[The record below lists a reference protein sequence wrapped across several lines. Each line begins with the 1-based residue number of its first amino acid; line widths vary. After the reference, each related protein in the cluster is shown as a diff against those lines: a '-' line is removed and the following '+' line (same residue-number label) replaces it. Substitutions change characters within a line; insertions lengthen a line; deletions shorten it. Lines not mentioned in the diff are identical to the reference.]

1 MWGRGFTNREA
12 ALKAAGLREE
22 AGQHAKRPPPG
33 LISDG
38 MGPMSRWVRGTIV
51 LVVSVVAVGLLYSW
65 ESAWIVGGAVIVSTV
80 LLEVLWPEKER
91 E

>member
-1 MWGRGFTNREA
+1 M
-12 ALKAAGLREE
+12 
-22 AGQHAKRPPPG
+22 
-33 LISDG
+33 ISDG
-38 MGPMSRWVRGTIV
+38 MGPMSRWRGAIV

>member
-1 MWGRGFTNREA
+1 M
-12 ALKAAGLREE
+12 
-22 AGQHAKRPPPG
+22 
-33 LISDG
+33 IIDG
-38 MGPMSRWVRGTIV
+38 MEPMSRWLRGAIV

>member
-1 MWGRGFTNREA
+1 
-12 ALKAAGLREE
+12 
-22 AGQHAKRPPPG
+22 
-33 LISDG
+33 
-38 MGPMSRWVRGTIV
+38 MSRWRGAIV